1 VPTDLPDIHVVNH
14 FSTSVADDIAAL
26 PGISLTDLAGDADV
40 PGDLRADVVLT
51 NTWGSANLPELLQRG
66 VKWVQVMGVGVDN
79 FPLDALADEQV
90 LTCARGATAIPIGE
104 FALASMM
111 SFAKAMPDVW
121 LDGPPEHGWY
131 TGPKLSGLYGKTLVV
146 VGVGG
151 IGSRVAS
158 IALAFGM
165 RVIGVRRRPLPS
177 PLAGMEIATDLRAAV
192 TNADH
197 LVLAAPAT
205 DDTSHMVNAEVLA
218 AAKPGLHLV
227 NVARGSLVDQD
238 ALRVAL
244 DNGQVARASLD
255 TVTPEPLPD
264 GSWMY
269 SHPGVR
275 ISPHV
280 SWAGPGSRTAMADAF
295 IANYHRFRSGETLE
309 GIVDRTLGY

>member
-1 VPTDLPDIHVVNH
+1 
-14 FSTSVADDIAAL
+14 
-26 PGISLTDLAGDADV
+26 
-40 PGDLRADVVLT
+40 
-51 NTWGSANLPELLQRG
+51 
-66 VKWVQVMGVGVDN
+66 MY
-79 FPLDALADEQV
+79 PLDALADDQV
-90 LTCARGATAIPIGE
+90 LTCARGATAVPVGE

-111 SFAKAMPDVW
+111 SFAKAMPEVW

-131 TGPKLSGLYGKTLVV
+131 TGPRLSGLYGKTLVI

-151 IGSRVAS
+151 IGSNVAS

-177 PLAGMEIATDLRAAV
+177 PIEGMEITTDLRAAV
-192 TNADH
+192 AEADH

-205 DDTSHMVNAEVLA
+205 DDTAHLIDADVLA
-218 AAKPGLHLV
+218 AAKPGLHFV

-238 ALRVAL
+238 ALRRAL
-244 DNGQVARASLD
+244 DRGQVARASLD

-264 GSWMY
+264 DSWMY

-280 SWAGPGSRTAMADAF
+280 SWAGPGSRGAMADAF
-295 IANYHRFRSGETLE
+295 ITNYHRFRAGETLE
-309 GIVDRTLGY
+309 GVVDQTLGY